1 MTKNKDYRKK
11 LAGQNRALEEHLQK
25 IANELSKPK
34 QNQRQGL
41 IAKWE
46 KTVAVCRHHI
56 AKLERRLD
64 RCPLFKLKQLNCSK
78 LI

>member
-11 LAGQNRALEEHLQK
+11 LEGQYRALEEHLQK
-25 IANELSKPK
+25 LSNELSKPK
-34 QNQRQGL
+34 ESQRQGL

-56 AKLERRLD
+56 AKLERRLE
-64 RCPLFKLKQLNCSK
+64 R
-78 LI
+78 